1 MPSGTLEVLLA
12 SANGIK
18 SRGDFFSK
26 TDAYAI
32 LCCGS
37 QCQKSIVPEVDQ
49 GRCPTWNQSF
59 LFSVEEG
66 VEEVT
71 LKIMDED
78 FMTADDELGCVTYA
92 LSLLLRPFSFGTGK
106 TATRGYNVVKKSGKN
121 KGEVKLS
128 LTFTPKQRAD
138 SFNYNVAGNSTHG
151 PSLLAQDQAEYQ
163 EEEQEEEEEDQ
174 EDREKDNNDD
184 DKDDD
189 DDDEGPRGGPRVEA
203 LIQKPPRNKE
213 RWTRKTGREEPP
225 RETI

>member
-12 SANGIK
+12 SANGLK
-18 SRGDFFSK
+18 SGDFFSK

-37 QCQKSIVPEVDQ
+37 QCQKSNVARNQ
-49 GRCPTWNQSF
+49 GSCPTWNQRF

-78 FMTADDELGCVTYA
+78 FMTADDELGCVTVPLQSA
-92 LSLLLRPFSFGTGK
+92 FQFGK
-106 TATRGYNVVKKSGKN
+106 TATTGYNVVKKNGKN

-138 SFNYNVAGNSTHG
+138 SFNYNAAGNSTHG
-151 PSLLAQDQAEYQ
+151 PSLLAQGSGAQ
-163 EEEQEEEEEDQ
+163 
-174 EDREKDNNDD
+174 
-184 DKDDD
+184 
-189 DDDEGPRGGPRVEA
+189 GPYGLGGGGGWNQGA
-203 LIQKPPRNKE
+203 
-213 RWTRKTGREEPP
+213 
-225 RETI
+225 